1 MTEQTD
7 IMTNGSLRED
17 FSYYLW
23 VLSEILLII
32 GTVFLMKLN
41 KGRSEVFTA
50 VYYGMLLIVTSFIE
64 RVSVFVATGDLHEDY
79 DPILERHAER
89 GKGLLEL
96 AESMTIDVAEEI
108 YHERCKE

>member
-17 FSYYLW
+17 FSYCLW
-23 VLSEILLII
+23 VLSEILLIL
-32 GTVFLMKLN
+32 GTIFLMKLN
-41 KGRSEVFTA
+41 KGRSRVFIS
-50 VYYGMLLIVTSFIE
+50 VLYGMLLIVTSFIE
-64 RVSVFVATGDLHEDY
+64 RMSVFVATGDLHEDY

-96 AESMTIDVAEEI
+96 EENMTIEVAEEI
-108 YHERCKE
+108 IERCKE